1 MKAFDKKVSLQLD
14 KAIVA
19 VEQSQARGDKRREE
33 IARSWKR
40 RLENW
45 IFEEEKDKT
54 HE

>member
-1 MKAFDKKVSLQLD
+1 MRAFDKNVSLQLD

-19 VEQSQARGDKRREE
+19 VEQSQERGDKRREE

-45 IFEEEKDKT
+45 IFEDKEEKP
-54 HE
+54 